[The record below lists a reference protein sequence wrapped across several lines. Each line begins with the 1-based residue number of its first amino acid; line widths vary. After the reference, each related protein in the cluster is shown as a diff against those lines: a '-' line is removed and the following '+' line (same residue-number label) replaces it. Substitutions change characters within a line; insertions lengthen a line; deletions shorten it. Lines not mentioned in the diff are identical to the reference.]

1 MTIEPDPPFSA
12 FATASPDLPPGL
24 LPLAVTRWTAQLAD
38 PACERA
44 YRQERFAGDKRR
56 LLMLMALVAVAAMM
70 IFFGRL
76 YEYLF
81 DHGRAI
87 LLVPPLMSI
96 AIPSVAALLFR
107 TRRTPQSLETA
118 VVVVCSLG
126 TLLRLMM
133 LSVQPGLLAMWL
145 PLIVTDLFVIYL
157 YLPVQFVASVGLAA
171 ALSTVAPLWWTLVPH
186 GALDGPEIYRGMMWL
201 LLANALGFT
210 AANALQR
217 SQRTQY
223 AQSLVLQQLLS
234 TDALT
239 GIANRRRFDAAL
251 AREWARAARMRLP
264 LSLLMID
271 VDHFKAFNDHCG
283 HQRGDDCLRRVARLL
298 VAAVARPGN
307 LVARYGGEE
316 FVCLLPAVDEAGA
329 RAVAERL
336 LHTMRAAG
344 ISHPRAPSGRLTVSV
359 GVATADK
366 FSGSPDALVALADRL
381 LYAAKDA
388 GRDDV
393 VSGMLGQRPILQL
406 TQTLD
411 IALAG

>member
-1 MTIEPDPPFSA
+1 MTIAPDPAVTA

-24 LPLAVTRWTAQLAD
+24 RPVAVTRWTARLID

-44 YRQERFAGDKRR
+44 YRQDRFAGDRR
-56 LLMLMALVAVAAMM
+56 RVLLLMALVAVAGLM
-70 IFFGRL
+70 ILLGRC
-76 YEYLF
+76 YEYFF
-81 DHGRAI
+81 DHRAAVFF
-87 LLVPPLMSI
+87 VPPLMSI
-96 AIPSVAALLFR
+96 AIPAVAALIFR
-107 TRRTPQSLETA
+107 TRRTPQSLEIA

-126 TLLRLMM
+126 TALRLLM
-133 LSVQPGLLAMWL
+133 LSAQPGLLAMWL
-145 PLIVTDLFVIYL
+145 PLIVTDLFVVYL
-157 YLPVQFVASVGLAA
+157 YLPVGFVVSVGLAA
-171 ALSTVAPLWWTLVPH
+171 VLSIVAPLWWTLVPH
-186 GALDGPEIYRGMMWL
+186 GALNGVEIYRGVMWL

-217 SQRTQY
+217 SQRVQY

-251 AREWARAARMRLP
+251 ALEWRRAARLRLP

-298 VAAVARPGN
+298 VAAAARPGD

-316 FVCLLPAVDEAGA
+316 FICLLPGEGEAGA

-336 LHTMRAAG
+336 LNTVRAAG
-344 ISHPRAPSGRLTVSV
+344 IAHPGAPSGRLTVSV
-359 GVATADK
+359 GVATADQ
-366 FSGSPDALVALADRL
+366 FSGGPDALVALADRL

-388 GRDDV
+388 GRDGLK
-393 VSGMLGQRPILQL
+393 SGLLGQRPILQL
-406 TQTLD
+406 APERD
-411 IALAG
+411 VALAG

>member
-1 MTIEPDPPFSA
+1 MNIEPDYSSA
-12 FATASPDLPPGL
+12 VFDAASADLPPVL
-24 LPLAVTRWTAQLAD
+24 RPVAVTRWTAQLVD
-38 PACERA
+38 PAYERA
-44 YRQERFAGDKRR
+44 YRQNRFSGDKRR
-56 LLMLMALVAVAAMM
+56 LLMLMALVAVAGLM
-70 IFFGRL
+70 IFLGRF
-76 YEYLF
+76 YENLF
-81 DHGRAI
+81 DHGRMVF
-87 LLVPPLMSI
+87 LVPALVSI
-96 AIPSVAALLFR
+96 AIPAVAALVFR
-107 TRRTPQSLETA
+107 TRRTPQSLELA
-118 VVVVCSLG
+118 VVITGSVGVV
-126 TLLRLMM
+126 LRLLM

-145 PLIVTDLFVIYL
+145 PLIVTVLFVTYL
-157 YLPVQFVASVGLAA
+157 YLPVRFVVSVGLAA
-171 ALSTVAPLWWTLVPH
+171 TVSTVAPMWWALVPH
-186 GALDGPEIYRGMMWL
+186 AALNGPEMYRGMMWL

-217 SQRTQY
+217 SQRMQY

-251 AREWARAARMRLP
+251 AREWASAARTHLP

-271 VDHFKAFNDHCG
+271 VDYFKAFNDHCG

-298 VAAVARPGN
+298 VAAAGRPGD

-336 LHTMRAAG
+336 LKTVRAAG
-344 ISHPRAPSGRLTVSV
+344 IAHPAARSGRLTISV
-359 GVATADK
+359 GVATTEV
-366 FSGSPDALVALADRL
+366 FSGGPDALVALADRL

-388 GRDDV
+388 GRDSLT
-393 VSGMLGQRPILQL
+393 SGMLGQRPILRL
-406 TQTLD
+406 APEPG